1 MHKTRS
7 LMQTEIIKQNQTEIQ
22 ELENTM
28 TVIKKNATGS
38 FTSRPGRAGIPLFR
52 EICELKDELLG
63 TIQRRRKEKRMDRR
77 EIYGTRLKDR
87 WTHYGSPEEQRQN
100 KRQKA

>member
-1 MHKTRS
+1 
-7 LMQTEIIKQNQTEIQ
+7 MQTEIIKQNQAEIR

-38 FTSRPGRAGIPLFR
+38 FTSRPGQAGIPLSR

-77 EIYGTRLKDR
+77 EIYGTRLKD
-87 WTHYGSPEEQRQN
+87 
-100 KRQKA
+100 